1 MPLVSLARLKPPS
14 DKASS
19 GERLLQNI
27 LLHWPRG
34 PWRLSVSGISPWR
47 FHEPLLMIILKNPG
61 TRGSAFLP
69 IILYATGGHIFRP
82 CPATDSDSS
91 LRSLIP
97 QLCTK

>member
-47 FHEPLLMIILKNPG
+47 FHEPLLMIILKKAWY
-61 TRGSAFLP
+61 TWLS
-69 IILYATGGHIFRP
+69 IF
-82 CPATDSDSS
+82 AYYS
-91 LRSLIP
+91 LRYGWSHFSSVP
-97 QLCTK
+97 GH

>member
-47 FHEPLLMIILKNPG
+47 FHEPLPSESMMIILRKHD
-61 TRGSAFLP
+61 TRDSTFLP
-69 IILYATGGHIFRP
+69 ILLYAWSHFSSVPGH
-82 CPATDSDSS
+82 
-91 LRSLIP
+91 
-97 QLCTK
+97 